1 MNIEFV
7 VNDYLIAWYLLFKP
21 SISEEV
27 QNLKEK
33 LWTNHQKEYNSMQK
47 ENVEILKYTKDFIPD
62 NDTLYNLVFESEI
75 FKKIKRQ
82 TMKYHKQILEI
93 WDKNSKAISNHL
105 KEILRFK
112 SENTYTVLIVNPN
125 LDIVEFIKANPK
137 KNIAWGKGIDQDIL
151 KNLIQIIYTCLKYE
165 IGDFQKENTEITTA
179 ILDLAINNELYTRLS
194 DSTKY
199 FEGYKKLRVLR
210 RQLYPYWLMYLGC
223 DVEELISHMMRDQI
237 AFDIDKYT
245 IERGL
250 KTVDLYGFIDFCCK
264 NQKYI
269 IRLDNLGV

>member
-1 MNIEFV
+1 MDIKFV

-21 SISEEV
+21 SFSEEV
-27 QNLKEK
+27 QLLKEK

-47 ENVEILKYTKDFIPD
+47 ENIEILKYTKDFIPD
-62 NDTLYNLVFESEI
+62 DDTLYNLVFESDV
-75 FKKIKRQ
+75 FKKIKKD
-82 TMKYHKQILEI
+82 TLKYHKQLLET
-93 WDKNSKAISNHL
+93 WDKNKKDIEKNIS
-105 KEILRFK
+105 EILRFK
-112 SENTYTVLIVNPN
+112 SEHIYTVLVVNPN

-137 KNIAWGKGIDQDIL
+137 KNIAWGKKNESDIL
-151 KNLIQIIYTCLKYE
+151 KDLINVIYTCLKYE
-165 IGDFQKENTEITTA
+165 IGDFQRENTEITTA
-179 ILDLAINNELYTRLS
+179 ILDLAINNELHTRIS
-194 DSTKY
+194 ESSKY
-199 FEGYKKLRVLR
+199 SEGYKKLRVLR

-223 DVEELISHMMRDQI
+223 DVEELITYMMRDQI

>member
-1 MNIEFV
+1 MDIKFV

-21 SISEEV
+21 SFSEEV
-27 QNLKEK
+27 QLLKEK

-47 ENVEILKYTKDFIPD
+47 ENIEILKYTKDFIPD
-62 NDTLYNLVFESEI
+62 DDTLYNLVFESDV
-75 FKKIKRQ
+75 FKKIKRD
-82 TMKYHKQILEI
+82 TLKYHKQLLET
-93 WDKNSKAISNHL
+93 WDKNKKDIEKNIS
-105 KEILRFK
+105 EILRFK
-112 SENTYTVLIVNPN
+112 SEHIYTVLVVNPN

-137 KNIAWGKGIDQDIL
+137 KNIAWGKKNESDIL
-151 KNLIQIIYTCLKYE
+151 KDLINVIYTCLKYE
-165 IGDFQKENTEITTA
+165 IGDFQRENTEITTA
-179 ILDLAINNELYTRLS
+179 ILDLAINNELHTRISESSKYT
-194 DSTKY
+194 
-199 FEGYKKLRVLR
+199 EGYKKLRVLR

-223 DVEELISHMMRDQI
+223 DVEELITYMMRDQI